1 MKQLRKAVFP
11 GSFNPI
17 HSGHINIIKRAANL
31 FDYLYVVVSKNID
44 KKYEYKLE
52 QRLINVQK
60 VVDKLKLKNVKVVSN
75 TGLTIDLVKKLH
87 CQYIVRSIRNAKDVG
102 YEVNMAQNNNIL
114 SGNVETIFFVA
125 DSKLKDVSSTNRKEL
140 IRQKQLISKGTK
152 HV

>member
-17 HSGHINIIKRAANL
+17 HSGHINIIRRAANL

-60 VVDKLKLKNVKVVSN
+60 IVDKLKLKNVKVVSN
-75 TGLTIDLVKKLH
+75 TGLTIDLV
-87 CQYIVRSIRNAKDVG
+87 
-102 YEVNMAQNNNIL
+102 
-114 SGNVETIFFVA
+114 
-125 DSKLKDVSSTNRKEL
+125 
-140 IRQKQLISKGTK
+140 
-152 HV
+152 